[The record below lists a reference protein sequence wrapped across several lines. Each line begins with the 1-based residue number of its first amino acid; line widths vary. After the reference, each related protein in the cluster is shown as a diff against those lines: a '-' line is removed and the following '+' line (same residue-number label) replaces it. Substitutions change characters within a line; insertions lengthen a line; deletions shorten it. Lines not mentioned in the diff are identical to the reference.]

1 MMPRAGHSAIP
12 RTPTSASSSILMSS
26 PSAGAVSDFFQIKQ
40 EEIEYQLLSPIS
52 SSSGTRII
60 KVTPTTMS
68 RRSTTSNGHV
78 NNATK
83 TDHEYFS
90 TPITP
95 STGTPSSRVYLT
107 PTGGSPSTANY
118 AVKVEARRRLNLDSA
133 AATVDQDGFK
143 TPIKGTKRKHDFSS
157 PSPKKR
163 KASKHYF
170 IYILNF
176 FREIDLFLY
185 FTKIS

>member
-1 MMPRAGHSAIP
+1 MPRHSGPGHSAIP
-12 RTPTSASSSILMSS
+12 RTPTSATSSILMSS
-26 PSAGAVSDFFQIKQ
+26 PSAATSDYYHIKQ

-95 STGTPSSRVYLT
+95 STGTPSSRVYL
-107 PTGGSPSTANY
+107 
-118 AVKVEARRRLNLDSA
+118 
-133 AATVDQDGFK
+133 
-143 TPIKGTKRKHDFSS
+143 
-157 PSPKKR
+157 
-163 KASKHYF
+163 
-170 IYILNF
+170 
-176 FREIDLFLY
+176 
-185 FTKIS
+185 

>member
-1 MMPRAGHSAIP
+1 MMPRAGHSAIQ

-26 PSAGAVSDFFQIKQ
+26 PSAGTVSDFFHIKQ
-40 EEIEYQLLSPIS
+40 EDIEYQLLSPIS

-60 KVTPTTMS
+60 KVTPTAMS
-68 RRSTTSNGHV
+68 RRSATSNGV

-107 PTGGSPSTANY
+107 PTGGSPSTAMLMP
-118 AVKVEARRRLNLDSA
+118 VKVEARRRLNLDSA
-133 AATVDQDGFK
+133 GATVDQDGFK

-163 KASKHYF
+163 KDCKK
-170 IYILNF
+170 LLF
-176 FREIDLFLY
+176 FWHVLVYL
-185 FTKIS
+185 